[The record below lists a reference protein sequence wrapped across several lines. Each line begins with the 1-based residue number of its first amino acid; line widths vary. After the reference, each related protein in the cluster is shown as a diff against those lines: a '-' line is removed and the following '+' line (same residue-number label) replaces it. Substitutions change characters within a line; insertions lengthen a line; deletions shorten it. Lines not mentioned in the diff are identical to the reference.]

1 VVKKKQAMG
10 MEFAGTMILAIAV
23 VGSGHMAANLSQD
36 GGIRLLINA
45 LATAVGLAVVIKI
58 GMKISGAHFNPV
70 VTLVMVVLKKISN
83 ELAALYIAA
92 QILGAVLGVGIA
104 NLIYNQNFLMQS
116 SIIRDGSDLFFSELF
131 ATAVLVII
139 ILTFLKKDELIA
151 IYVPIWIFGAIL
163 FTSSTSFANPAITI
177 GRVFTNSF
185 TGIAPDSVLL
195 FVVAQFIGALVGL
208 LLAKNLTI
216 VGKKSDE

>member
-1 VVKKKQAMG
+1 MKQKRAIG
-10 MEFAGTMILAIAV
+10 MEFIGTMILAVAI
-23 VGSGHMAANLSQD
+23 VGSGHMAEYLAKD
-36 GGIRLLINA
+36 GGVKLLLNA
-45 LATAVGLAVVIKI
+45 IATALGLAVVIKV
-58 GMKISGAHFNPV
+58 GMKVSGAHFNPA

-131 ATAVLVII
+131 ATAVLVLI

>member
-1 VVKKKQAMG
+1 MKQKRAIG
-10 MEFAGTMILAIAV
+10 MEFIGTMILAVAI
-23 VGSGHMAANLSQD
+23 VGSGHMAAYLAED
-36 GGIRLLINA
+36 GGVKLLLNA
-45 LATAVGLAVVIKI
+45 IATALGLAVVIKV
-58 GMKISGAHFNPV
+58 GMKVSSAHFNPA

-83 ELAALYIAA
+83 ELAALYLAA

-131 ATAVLVII
+131 ATAVLVLI